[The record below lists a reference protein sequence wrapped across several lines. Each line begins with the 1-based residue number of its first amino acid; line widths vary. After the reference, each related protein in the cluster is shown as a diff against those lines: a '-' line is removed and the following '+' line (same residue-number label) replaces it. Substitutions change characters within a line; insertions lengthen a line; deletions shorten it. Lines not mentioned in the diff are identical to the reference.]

1 MQHFYHMSPRR
12 RERKGK
18 EKLFEEI
25 ISENFLN
32 LGKETDPDLE
42 FTDNPPK
49 INKSR
54 PTPRH
59 ILIKLSKY
67 GDKEKN

>member
-42 FTDNPPK
+42 FTDNPPQNQQKQTHTKTYSNQIVK
-49 INKSR
+49 IW
-54 PTPRH
+54 
-59 ILIKLSKY
+59 
-67 GDKEKN
+67 